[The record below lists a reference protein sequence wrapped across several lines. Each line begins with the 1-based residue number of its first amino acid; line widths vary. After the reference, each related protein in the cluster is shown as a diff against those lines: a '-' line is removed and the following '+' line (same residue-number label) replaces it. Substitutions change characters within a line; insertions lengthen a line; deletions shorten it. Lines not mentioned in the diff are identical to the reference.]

1 MRRCSARRSSSS
13 RRSPL
18 ISSTCRL
25 CSAAVSV
32 LRRSTWPGLSIT
44 ASSSLDLGT
53 HQRLPSRT
61 TLVSMSFVSLDGP
74 ALLRKLGDTF
84 HCRPSSVMTVTVFL
98 L

>member
-1 MRRCSARRSSSS
+1 MPDDQVRRDESIDQLDLQALHRVRE
-13 RRSPL
+13 
-18 ISSTCRL
+18 RL
-25 CSAAVSV
+25 VK
-32 LRRSTWPGLSIT
+32 RSTWPGLSIT

-74 ALLRKLGDTF
+74 ALLRKVGDTF